1 MSGAGNVSTPPKMPK
16 NATILIVRH
25 GEKPDA
31 GIGLAPAG
39 RARAQAYV
47 TFFAGY
53 PVERLFAAANSKQSC
68 RPQLTLLPLASALDL
83 PIDDAI
89 ADGDYGDLATQI
101 AGDPTCAGAT
111 SLICWHHQHA
121 LLLAGAFGVDRS
133 ALPPSATWPKQWPG
147 DVYGWLLLLVSDD
160 QGNVDTTATRCI
172 NQKLMHD
179 DHGQDPPAGSAS

>member
-1 MSGAGNVSTPPKMPK
+1 MPK

-39 RARAQAYV
+39 RERALAYV
-47 TFFAGY
+47 GFFAGY
-53 PVERLFAAANSKQSC
+53 APQRLFAAANSTESC
-68 RPQLTLLPLASALDL
+68 RPQLTILPLASALGL
-83 PIDDAI
+83 PIDDATE
-89 ADGDYGDLATQI
+89 DKDYAALAAQI
-101 AGDPTCAGAT
+101 VSDPTCAGAT

-121 LLLAGAFGVDRS
+121 LSLAGAFGVVPS
-133 ALPPSATWPKQWPG
+133 ALPKSATWPAQWPG

-160 QGNVDTTATRCI
+160 QGNVDTSATRCI

-179 DHGQDPPAGSAS
+179 DHGQDPS